1 MSGNFGTPPE
11 GEAIRTMVQGRLKQ
25 AMEENGAKVTV
36 DWRGEQRHLY
46 VISMPVDMLY
56 YNPDTH
62 RIRAQRTLDTARNSV
77 LEADPWSE
85 AAQDYLR
92 YLLTRRPS
100 NPTQIDPDYT
110 ALLEELEANGQKQ
123 PGIIS
128 EDGILVDGNTRC
140 AALREVGEP
149 HIRVG
154 ILPQDTSRQD
164 INEVELSLQLR
175 KDKRRDYSY
184 INRLIA
190 IEDELASGR
199 LEEDVAHHFNIKT
212 KTLRGDRWI
221 YQLILEAIER
231 SATEDGAQLGL
242 VDFEEHQEKLREL
255 FRDYTELAKVDPEGA
270 EELRESRLAAT
281 ILGYPK
287 TTVRLIDHDF
297 RRRYLDE
304 RLPKGVLPPQQ
315 ESSAVQIPGL
325 ANVMVED
332 SGSEVKR
339 TRALTDILL
348 RTKAQIKTGEKTGR
362 PAAEAIDLY
371 SGVKKTFGVAVKLAG
386 ENFELQKRQVAVP
399 ERLTDA
405 ADYVRQCASEFA
417 DAKAKHALDEDAFDD
432 ALLTLKASLDRLAR
446 QAGRS
451 FASPGDGVNWLL
463 QATRDAAATRGDG
476 EH

>member
-1 MSGNFGTPPE
+1 MSGSFGTPPE
-11 GEAIRTMVQGRLKQ
+11 GEEIRTMVEGRLKQ
-25 AMEENGAKVTV
+25 AVEEKGAKVTV

-46 VISMPVDMLY
+46 VIPMPVEMLY
-56 YNPDTH
+56 FNPDTH
-62 RIRAQRTLDTARNSV
+62 RIRAQRTLDAARNAI
-77 LEADPWSE
+77 LEEDPWSE

-128 EDGILVDGNTRC
+128 PNGILVDGNTRC
-140 AALREVGEP
+140 AALRELGET

-154 ILPQDTSRQD
+154 VLPQDTSRRD

-175 KDKRRDYSY
+175 RDKRRDYSY

-199 LEEDVAHHFNIKT
+199 LEEDVARDFNIKT

-221 YQLILEAIER
+221 YSLILEAIER
-231 SATEDGAQLGL
+231 SVASDGAQLRL

-255 FRDYTELAKVDPEGA
+255 YRDYTELAKTDPEGA
-270 EELRESRLAAT
+270 EELRENRLAAT

-287 TTVRLIDHDF
+287 TTVRLIERDF

-304 RLPKGVLPPQQ
+304 RLPADVLPPQQ
-315 ESSAVQIPGL
+315 ESSAVPIPGL
-325 ANVMVED
+325 VNVVVQD
-332 SGSEVKR
+332 TGVEVKR
-339 TRALTDILL
+339 TKALTDLLL
-348 RTKAQIKTGEKTGR
+348 RAKAQMKAGEESGQ
-362 PAAEAIDLY
+362 PAAEATDLY
-371 SGVKKTFGVAVKLAG
+371 GAVKKTFGVAVKLAG

-405 ADYVRQCASEFA
+405 ADYVRQCAAEFA

-451 FASPGDGVNWLL
+451 FTSPGDGVNWLL
-463 QATRDAAATRGDG
+463 QATSDAVAAHAEG
-476 EH
+476 EQ